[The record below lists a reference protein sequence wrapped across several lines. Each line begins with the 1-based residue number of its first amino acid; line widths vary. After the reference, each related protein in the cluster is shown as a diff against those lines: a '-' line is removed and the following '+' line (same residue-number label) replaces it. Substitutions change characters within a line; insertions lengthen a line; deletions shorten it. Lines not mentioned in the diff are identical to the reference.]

1 MTHPDIS
8 DSPST
13 AVRWRRALVWSA
25 GLLACHLLATFAFH
39 STVSDDH
46 NLARTDRDFYA
57 SPQNLQVLVTGDSHG
72 RNAVAAK
79 HLGDRS
85 VSIAIGGSTIIKIYH
100 RLQNLLASG
109 RTVEVV
115 ILSAD
120 DHVFLDHNR
129 DQYHPISTWARHLNY
144 SELATEVDDSR
155 AMNLNALRANVF
167 PYVDELPIWLSWLRG
182 NRAHFRNEALDGR
195 MDKETVHQRAF
206 NSRDRYEKVFGPGGG
221 VDPLK
226 RTYYDRTIDDLHRR
240 GIKVVLVRY
249 PLMKVHNRQ
258 LEFRGARAIAQAEI
272 DDILLDER
280 ILLLDFHD
288 VFDENPG
295 LFDDVDHLNMLGRYK
310 FSVML
315 SDALQ
320 ANGLLP
326 VVE

>member
-1 MTHPDIS
+1 MTRADNPDP
-8 DSPST
+8 PSA
-13 AVRWRRALVWSA
+13 AVRWRRALTWSA
-25 GLLACHLLATFAFH
+25 GLLACHLLASFAFH
-39 STVSDDH
+39 SSVSFDH

-57 SPQNLQVLVTGDSHG
+57 APQNLQVLVTGDSHG

-79 HLGDRS
+79 HLGERS

-100 RLQNLLASG
+100 RLQNLLASDK
-109 RTVEVV
+109 TIEVV

-129 DQYHPISTWARHLNY
+129 DQYHPIATWARHLNY
-144 SELATEVDDSR
+144 TRLATEVHDAR
-155 AMNLNALRANVF
+155 AMHLNALRANVF

-195 MDKETVHQRAF
+195 MDKETVYQRVT
-206 NSRDRYEKVFGPGGG
+206 NSTERYQKVFGPGGG

-226 RTYYDRTIDDLHRR
+226 RAYYDRTIDDLHRR

-249 PLMKVHNRQ
+249 PVMRIHNKQ
-258 LEFRGARAIAQAEI
+258 LEVRGARAIAQTEI

-288 VFDENPG
+288 IFDESPG
-295 LFDDVDHLNMLGRYK
+295 LFDDVDHLNIVGRYK
-310 FSVML
+310 FSVIL

-320 ANGLLP
+320 AKGLLP
-326 VVE
+326 VEE